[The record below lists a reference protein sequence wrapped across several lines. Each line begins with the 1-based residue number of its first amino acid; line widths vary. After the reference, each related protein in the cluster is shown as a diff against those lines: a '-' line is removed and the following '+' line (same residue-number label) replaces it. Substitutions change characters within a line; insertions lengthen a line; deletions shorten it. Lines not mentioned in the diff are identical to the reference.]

1 MDLSGRHLILGMT
14 GGIAAYKACEL
25 VRRLRDEGATVRV
38 VMTRAAQEFVTP
50 TTMQALSGQPVF
62 TDQWGIEGGR
72 VDNAM
77 PHIDLTRGADA
88 IVVAP
93 ASAHFLAKTAQGL
106 ADDLLSTLVL
116 ARACPLLVAPAMNVE
131 MWTNAATQRNVRLLR
146 DDGVLLLGPGEG
158 AQACGETGSGRM
170 LEPHELLADIIAF
183 FQPRLLQGRR
193 VLMTAGPTFE
203 PIDPVRG
210 ITNLSSGK
218 MGFALAR
225 AAREA
230 GAEVILV
237 AGPTALATPRGVRR
251 IDVQTATQM
260 QAAVMAELAGSDIF
274 IGVAA
279 VADWRVAN
287 ARPRCSSSPTPTS
300 WPASQRARRGRSA
313 WVLPPRPTTSCP
325 TRRPS
330 WPPSGSTW
338 WWPTAH
344 RTCSVRTLGNCSSS
358 MPPASRRFLRT
369 ASWRRRAG
377 WWPPSP
383 IASACEPRNTDA
395 SSRAP
400 GSRTGQWRLR
410 CLSGA
415 DRGAPDAGDSQQRAV
430 ARGRS

>member
-25 VRRLRDEGATVRV
+25 VRRLRDAGASVRV

-62 TDQWGIEGGR
+62 TDQWGLEGGR

-93 ASAHFLAKTAQGL
+93 ASAHFLARTAQGL

-116 ARACPLLVAPAMNVE
+116 ARTCPLLAAPAMNVE
-131 MWTNAATQRNVRLLR
+131 MWSNPATQRNVHLLR
-146 DDGVLLLGPGEG
+146 SDGVVLLGPGEG

-170 LEPHELLADIIAF
+170 LEAHELLEEIVAF
-183 FQPRLLQGRR
+183 FQPKLLLGRR
-193 VLMTAGPTFE
+193 VLLTAGPTFE

-230 GAEVILV
+230 GADVVLV
-237 AGPTALATPRGVRR
+237 AGPTALPTPRGLRR
-251 IDVQTATQM
+251 IDVQTAAQM
-260 QAAVMAELAGSDIF
+260 QAAVMSEVATADIF

-287 ARPRCSSSPTPTS
+287 AADSKLKKGSGAPSLQFEANPDILATVAAGTSRPFCVGFAAETDNVVPYAQAKLASKHLDMVVANRAQDVFGADAGELFVVDAAGVTAL
-300 WPASQRARRGRSA
+300 PADSKLAQARRLVAAIAGR
-313 WVLPPRPTTSCP
+313 LPAQ
-325 TRRPS
+325 TRE
-330 WPPSGSTW
+330 
-338 WWPTAH
+338 H
-344 RTCSVRTLGNCSSS
+344 
-358 MPPASRRFLRT
+358 
-369 ASWRRRAG
+369 
-377 WWPPSP
+377 
-383 IASACEPRNTDA
+383 
-395 SSRAP
+395 
-400 GSRTGQWRLR
+400 
-410 CLSGA
+410 
-415 DRGAPDAGDSQQRAV
+415 
-430 ARGRS
+430 